1 MSKSSSGCS
10 MIEQGFPQGSCL
22 VETVEGKTKLACKST
37 LRYSQRSGYERVIK
51 SHHLSRPEDYF
62 SIYQSG
68 CNHTCLKCHSHDFSK
83 VVNGKWMSSDEIAKA
98 AIDYSKHITVYE
110 PREAATSWHAHRLCR
125 HCGSCVLYG
134 VQSENCPKK
143 LKPEQVVFSPQGFGP
158 ARNIAAFTGGDV
170 MCKPEFYLEVTKK
183 IKKELDDFWILLE
196 TNGYGLT
203 PQNLEAYAAGG
214 IDAFWLDIKA
224 YSEDVYGKLCG
235 TTNEHIIESVQRIID
250 LGFTLEI
257 LTLYIP
263 FFVET
268 DEHEKIAELISNV
281 DPKIPTTLLAFF
293 PCYKLNQPIYR
304 PPRKEEI
311 VESITRMKE
320 IGLKN
325 LRIGNLGTFIKD
337 SNDLQYLEEKLGS
350 GFY

>member
-1 MSKSSSGCS
+1 MTYSSIKCE
-10 MIEQGFPQGSCL
+10 MIEQGYSPGSCL
-22 VETVEGKTKLACKST
+22 VENIDGSKGRACDIT
-37 LRYSQRSGYERVIK
+37 LRKNKSNIERVIK
-51 SHHLSRPEDYF
+51 SYHLSRPEDYL

-83 VVNGKWMSSDEIAKA
+83 VVSGNWMSTNQIAKA
-98 AIDYSKHITVYE
+98 TIEYSKHITVYE

-134 VQSENCPKK
+134 EPSEGCPMK
-143 LKPEQVVFSPQGFGP
+143 LKPEQVVLSPQGFGP
-158 ARNIAAFTGGDV
+158 ARNIAAFTGGDI

-203 PQNLEAYAAGG
+203 PQNLEAYASGG

-224 YSEDVYGKLCG
+224 YSEDTYKKLCG
-235 TTNEHIIESVQRIID
+235 TSNTHILESVERIID
-250 LGFTLEI
+250 HGFTLEI

-268 DEHEKIAELISNV
+268 DEHEKIAQLIASI
-281 DPKIPTTLLAFF
+281 DSSIPTTLLAFF
-293 PCYKLNQPIYR
+293 PCYKLSEPIYR
-304 PPRKEEI
+304 APRKEEI
-311 VESITRMKE
+311 AESYKIMKDQ
-320 IGLKN
+320 GLSN
-325 LRIGNLGTFIKD
+325 VRIGNLGTFIKD
-337 SNDLQYLEEKLGS
+337 STDMKYLEDNLGS
-350 GFY
+350 DFY